1 MADFATDFFSHR
13 WDFFKDPINRLL
25 CSADDDDDDDGGGG
39 DGGGTAGAGGGSGD
53 DDNTGATFGGD
64 ARDTAN
70 YGDDDQSPAEATRE
84 ADRAAGLGGGG
95 SSGIS
100 SGGTPS
106 GGQFGGDARDTGG
119 YGDDDGLSPAEAT
132 RESNRADALGR
143 LAGPAGGEDGAS
155 IRDML
160 LSAFGGAFSSPAA
173 AGELPTA
180 GMPNPNFNQGYNV
193 TGLPAG
199 MKDQSRLSNP
209 NYNQGYNVTG
219 TPEGL
224 GQGPFASGPFVDPM
238 SGGRSLTGTSPVLTG
253 DATGLTQQQAA
264 DAFGNP
270 PVVAP
275 GDTIIGP
282 QNPVKVYGAKDFNP
296 IDAAAPPAVRV
307 YGANEFNP
315 IDATAPRQQGTQVA
329 SMKDFRFGPDPAP
342 IGPND
347 PIPGPGGISTLGN
360 YGPPRGSGLSDIS
373 TGGYAQNQGPFAP
386 SILDQLAQQ
395 YGGFDHQYTTAREQ
409 NDPPGPKDRS

>member
-1 MADFATDFFSHR
+1 MMADFATDFFSHR

-173 AGELPTA
+173 AGELPTE

-238 SGGRSLTGTSPVLTG
+238 SGGRSLTGTSPALTG
-253 DATGLTQQQAA
+253 DAPGLTPQQAA
-264 DAFGNP
+264 AAFGNP
-270 PVVAP
+270 PVVGP

-296 IDAAAPPAVRV
+296 IDATAPDPVRV

-315 IDATAPRQQGTQVA
+315 IDATAPRQVA
-329 SMKDFRFGPDPAP
+329 SLSDRFRDPQQPEPLRAD
-342 IGPND
+342 D
-347 PIPGPGGISTLGN
+347 PLPEGGTWGDPLT
-360 YGPPRGSGLSDIS
+360 PRGSSSTLSDIS
-373 TGGYAQNQGPFAP
+373 TGGYARNQGPFAP
-386 SILDQLAQQ
+386 SLLDQLAQQ